1 MHFLYRAEVP
11 RNAVLGVVPTQHLVK
26 VAPLLLDRSVPHAS
40 PQVAE
45 VREAALESCLLRAQP
60 DFAIALLVLR
70 AIESKP
76 QKGNGFRTPPPS
88 ATRVPLGTS
97 PALDELGLG
106 RFQCE
111 AKLSHPL
118 AQRLLDPP
126 GIRPTRAA
134 HHKVVEGPHPL
145 GFAL

>member
-1 MHFLYRAEVP
+1 MS
-11 RNAVLGVVPTQHLVK
+11 TQYLVEMAHLFS
-26 VAPLLLDRSVPHAS
+26 DRSVPYTSH
-40 PQVAE
+40 QVAQ
-45 VREAALESCLLRAQP
+45 VCKASLESCLLRAQP
-60 DFAIALLVLR
+60 DLAIALLVLR

-76 QKGNGFRTPPPS
+76 QKGNRFRTSPAS
-88 ATRVPLGTS
+88 FARVPLGTS